1 MAYKNSDGNSS
12 IANQWGQWRYFN
24 SALDKL
30 GTAKPATV
38 TINENNVTIPEADNW
53 MDSVT
58 AVFKGIQG
66 GIEAKKELSYKLADD
81 YLKNHSLEEYRDQM
95 VKGLV
100 PFQDDP
106 LAMSRLKESHGQ
118 MVFQYITDDFQR
130 RVDSNEFKG
139 MSSEQV
145 DAEFFKYARQ
155 QSADIAKTFGYSEND
170 VFFNRGLFT
179 NSPTERIKMMARQK
193 EVEHNFNV
201 QDMFITESAKI
212 HAIIQNGG
220 NVEALVGALKGM
232 DLTVGRHFDPEHRNK
247 FWASVVRSLEN
258 SPEGFFNLQQLA
270 DRKDLPFSNGITL
283 REYLGEDG
291 YKTSL
296 IKAYNYRYALDA
308 QSKLDFQNGL
318 DVMANNGKA
327 AELLVLRN
335 SKLEESGGL
344 FTDEVKDI
352 EKAYDSAVR
361 VQISNAKK
369 NAIELKKQQDELLK
383 TSASRS
389 FIQAVARG
397 EPVVA
402 KDVVGITNKDIDTA
416 YQYLVD
422 TGSITFKD
430 QLAIAK
436 NPHLPF
442 SDNSARKHFANQATD
457 AINWL
462 NNSTK
467 EFMTSKV
474 FPKKIKDSVNT
485 LIEVY
490 KADPSNF
497 SNIIGSSSDKNLEDA
512 RALAIMLSSGRPIED
527 IIRGKAE
534 IQKLKDEGNT
544 KEITKIRD
552 KAIKA
557 VQDPM
562 LGDSKDIDYNGK
574 VFVTTL
580 TFAFRSMGETDR
592 NAVALATAEYNKSF
606 KNLMGTSVPSSFFTG
621 RSGLTVPD
629 KELLARIKKKIP
641 SKYLEDSDKN
651 ATLSFDTSSNVLT
664 VADRAGNAIFSINQ
678 TEASNLVDSIGDEI
692 YKEVE
697 RQDILKEKYTGLAFG
712 DDKQYNDR

>member
-1 MAYKNSDGNSS
+1 MAYKNSDGNTS

-24 SALDKL
+24 SSLEKL
-30 GTAKPATV
+30 GESKATAP
-38 TINENNVTIPEADNW
+38 TIRPQKTIEEADDW
-53 MDSVT
+53 FG
-58 AVFKGIQG
+58 AVWESFKGIQG
-66 GIEAKKELSYKLADD
+66 VYDARKELAENVADE
-81 YLKNHSLEEYRDQM
+81 YLQSHSLEEYKQQM
-95 VKGLV
+95 AEGKV

-106 LAMSRLKESHGQ
+106 LAMSALKQKHGKILFSNIAQ
-118 MVFQYITDDFQR
+118 DFQA
-130 RVDSNEFKG
+130 RVDANEFKG
-139 MSSEQV
+139 MAPEQV
-145 DAEFFKYARQ
+145 DAEFFKYMRE
-155 QSADIAKTFGYSEND
+155 QSAGASKAFGYADNDYFFNKGMYSDSPNQRVKMMLRQKTVEDSYQRSQDLISSAAELSALGSSENVSADLIIGKLTEQTLTTGAHEKPDDTLKKVSSTLEILSANPNASQTLKDLKDREIPGLDWVTFGQ
-170 VFFNRGLFT
+170 V
-179 NSPTERIKMMARQK
+179 
-193 EVEHNFNV
+193 
-201 QDMFITESAKI
+201 
-212 HAIIQNGG
+212 
-220 NVEALVGALKGM
+220 
-232 DLTVGRHFDPEHRNK
+232 
-247 FWASVVRSLEN
+247 
-258 SPEGFFNLQQLA
+258 
-270 DRKDLPFSNGITL
+270 
-283 REYLGEDG
+283 LGEEG
-291 YKTSL
+291 YKNLL
-296 IKAYNYRYALDA
+296 IKNANFRYASDA

-344 FTDEVKDI
+344 ITDEVKDI

-361 VQISNAKK
+361 VQIANAKK

-422 TGSITFKD
+422 TGSLTFKD

-442 SDNSARKHFANQATD
+442 SDNPARKHFTNQAND
-457 AINWL
+457 ALKWL
-462 NNSTK
+462 NDSTK

-474 FPKKIKDSVNT
+474 FPKEIKDSVNT
-485 LIEVY
+485 LLEVY
-490 KADPSNF
+490 KSDPSNF
-497 SNIIGSSSDKNLEDA
+497 SNIIGSSSDKSLEDA
-512 RALAIMLSSGRPIED
+512 RALAIMLNSGRPIED

-552 KAIKA
+552 KAIKSI
-557 VQDPM
+557 QDPM

-606 KNLMGTSVPSSFFTG
+606 KNLMGTSIPSSFFTG

-651 ATLSFDTSSNVLT
+651 ITLSFDTSSNVLT
-664 VADRAGNAIFSINQ
+664 IADRAGNSIFSINQ
-678 TEASNLVDSIGDEI
+678 AEASNLVDTIGDEI

-697 RQDILKEKYTGLAFG
+697 RQEMLKEQYTGLTFG

>member
-1 MAYKNSDGNSS
+1 MAYKNSDGNTS
-12 IANQWGQWRYFN
+12 IANQWGQWGYFN
-24 SALDKL
+24 SALAKL
-30 GTAKPATV
+30 GESKATAPSIRPQK
-38 TINENNVTIPEADNW
+38 TIEEADDW
-53 MDSVT
+53 FG
-58 AVFKGIQG
+58 AVWESFKGIQG
-66 GIEAKKELSYKLADD
+66 VYDARKELAENVADE
-81 YLKNHSLEEYRDQM
+81 YLQSHSLEEYKQQM
-95 VKGLV
+95 AEGKV

-106 LAMSRLKESHGQ
+106 LAMSALKQKHGKILFSNIAQ
-118 MVFQYITDDFQR
+118 DFQA
-130 RVDSNEFKG
+130 RVDANEFKG
-139 MSSEQV
+139 MAPEQV
-145 DAEFFKYARQ
+145 DAEFFKYMRE
-155 QSADIAKTFGYSEND
+155 QSAGASKAFGYADNDYFFNKGIYSDSPNQRVKMMLRQKTVEDSYQRSQDLISSAAELSALGSSENISADLIIGKLTEQTLTTGAHEKPDDTLKKVSSTLEILSANPNASQTLKDLKDREIPGLDGVTFGQ
-170 VFFNRGLFT
+170 V
-179 NSPTERIKMMARQK
+179 
-193 EVEHNFNV
+193 
-201 QDMFITESAKI
+201 
-212 HAIIQNGG
+212 
-220 NVEALVGALKGM
+220 
-232 DLTVGRHFDPEHRNK
+232 
-247 FWASVVRSLEN
+247 
-258 SPEGFFNLQQLA
+258 
-270 DRKDLPFSNGITL
+270 
-283 REYLGEDG
+283 LGEEG
-291 YKTSL
+291 YKNLL
-296 IKAYNYRYALDA
+296 IKNANFRYASDA

-344 FTDEVKDI
+344 LTDEVKDI

-422 TGSITFKD
+422 TGSITFKG

-442 SDNSARKHFANQATD
+442 SDNPARKYFANQATD

-485 LIEVY
+485 LLEVY

-497 SNIIGSSSDKNLEDA
+497 SNIIGSSSDRNLEDA

-544 KEITKIRD
+544 KEITKIRN
-552 KAIKA
+552 KAIKSI
-557 VQDPM
+557 QDPM

-606 KNLMGTSVPSSFFTG
+606 KNLIGTSIPSSFFTG

-651 ATLSFDTSSNVLT
+651 VTLSFDTSSNVLT
-664 VADRAGNAIFSINQ
+664 VADRAGNSIFSMNQ
-678 TEASNLVDSIGDEI
+678 TEASNLVDTIGDEI

-697 RQDILKEKYTGLAFG
+697 RQEILKDKYTGLAFG

>member
-1 MAYKNSDGNSS
+1 MAYKNSDGNTS

-24 SALDKL
+24 SALTKL
-30 GTAKPATV
+30 GESKATAP
-38 TINENNVTIPEADNW
+38 TIRPQKTIEEADDW
-53 MDSVT
+53 FG
-58 AVFKGIQG
+58 AVWESFKGIQG
-66 GIEAKKELSYKLADD
+66 VYDARKELAENVADE
-81 YLKNHSLEEYRDQM
+81 YLKSHSLEEYKQQM
-95 VKGLV
+95 AEGKV

-106 LAMSRLKESHGQ
+106 LAMSALKQKHGKILFSNIAQ
-118 MVFQYITDDFQR
+118 DFQA
-130 RVDSNEFKG
+130 RVDANEFKG
-139 MSSEQV
+139 MAPEQV
-145 DAEFFKYARQ
+145 DAEFFKYMRE
-155 QSADIAKTFGYSEND
+155 QSAGASKAFGYADNDYFFNKGIYSDSPNQRVKMMLRQKTVEDSYQRSQDLISSAAELSALSSSENISADLLIGKLTEQTLTTGAHEKPDDTLKKVSSTLEILSANPNASQTLKDLKDREIPGLGGVTFGQ
-170 VFFNRGLFT
+170 V
-179 NSPTERIKMMARQK
+179 
-193 EVEHNFNV
+193 
-201 QDMFITESAKI
+201 
-212 HAIIQNGG
+212 
-220 NVEALVGALKGM
+220 
-232 DLTVGRHFDPEHRNK
+232 
-247 FWASVVRSLEN
+247 
-258 SPEGFFNLQQLA
+258 
-270 DRKDLPFSNGITL
+270 
-283 REYLGEDG
+283 LGEEG
-291 YKTSL
+291 YKNLL
-296 IKAYNYRYALDA
+296 IKNANFRYASDA

-344 FTDEVKDI
+344 LTDEVKDI

-361 VQISNAKK
+361 VQTSNAKK

-383 TSASRS
+383 TLSSRS

-402 KDVVGITNKDIDTA
+402 KDVLGITNKDIDTA

-442 SDNSARKHFANQATD
+442 SDNPARKYFANQATD

-474 FPKKIKDSVNT
+474 FPNKIKDSVNT

-490 KADPSNF
+490 KSDPSNF
-497 SNIIGSSSDKNLEDA
+497 SNIIGSNSDNNLEDA

-544 KEITKIRD
+544 KEITKIRN

-651 ATLSFDTSSNVLT
+651 VTLSFDTSSNVLT
-664 VADRAGNAIFSINQ
+664 VADRAGNAIFSMNQ
-678 TEASNLVDSIGDEI
+678 TEASNLVDIIGDEI

-697 RQDILKEKYTGLAFG
+697 RQETLKEKYTGLAFG

>member
-1 MAYKNSDGNSS
+1 MAYKNSDGNTS

-24 SALDKL
+24 SALTKL
-30 GTAKPATV
+30 GESKATAP
-38 TINENNVTIPEADNW
+38 TIRPQKTIEEADDW
-53 MDSVT
+53 FG
-58 AVFKGIQG
+58 AVWESFKGIQG
-66 GIEAKKELSYKLADD
+66 VYDARKELAENVADE
-81 YLKNHSLEEYRDQM
+81 YLQSHSLEEYKQQM
-95 VKGLV
+95 AEGKV

-106 LAMSRLKESHGQ
+106 LAMSALKQKHGKILFSNIAQ
-118 MVFQYITDDFQR
+118 DFQA
-130 RVDSNEFKG
+130 RVDANEFKG
-139 MSSEQV
+139 MAPEQV
-145 DAEFFKYARQ
+145 DAEFFKYMRE
-155 QSADIAKTFGYSEND
+155 QSAGASKAFGYADNDYFFNKGIYSDSPNQRVKMMLRQKTVEDSYQRSQDLISSAAELSALSSSENISADLLIGKLTEQTLTTGAHEKPDDTLKKVSSTLEILSANPNASQTLKDLKDREIPGLDGVTFGQ
-170 VFFNRGLFT
+170 V
-179 NSPTERIKMMARQK
+179 
-193 EVEHNFNV
+193 
-201 QDMFITESAKI
+201 
-212 HAIIQNGG
+212 
-220 NVEALVGALKGM
+220 
-232 DLTVGRHFDPEHRNK
+232 
-247 FWASVVRSLEN
+247 
-258 SPEGFFNLQQLA
+258 
-270 DRKDLPFSNGITL
+270 
-283 REYLGEDG
+283 LGEEG
-291 YKTSL
+291 YKNLL
-296 IKAYNYRYALDA
+296 IKNANFRYASDA

-318 DVMANNGKA
+318 DVMTNNGKA

-344 FTDEVKDI
+344 LTDEVKDI

-361 VQISNAKK
+361 VQIANAKK
-369 NAIELKKQQDELLK
+369 NAIELKKQQNELLK

-442 SDNSARKHFANQATD
+442 SDNPARKHFANQATD

-474 FPKKIKDSVNT
+474 FPKEIKDSVNT
-485 LIEVY
+485 LLEVY
-490 KADPSNF
+490 KSDPSNF

-527 IIRGKAE
+527 IIRGRAE

-557 VQDPM
+557 IQDPM

-606 KNLMGTSVPSSFFTG
+606 KNLMGTSIPSSFFTG

-651 ATLSFDTSSNVLT
+651 VTLSFDTSSNVLT
-664 VADRAGNAIFSINQ
+664 VADRAGNSIFSINQ
-678 TEASNLVDSIGDEI
+678 AEASNLVDTIGDEI

-697 RQDILKEKYTGLAFG
+697 RQETLKENYTGLAFG